1 MLSNKILEKTIFVF
15 LLLCFEYSISWS
27 GIRQRWAKMLN
38 YAQVICFETFVVE
51 GGGECVYGFFF
62 LSSTVLVH
70 ASQIWTSGVWNN
82 RIIALLEVVGVLLI
96 FWSSVLLFLEQC
108 ISLDYL
114 DVEITNCADLYYFFF
129 FFFRLHIKL
138 WDVILNQNMGLMKS
152 MI

>member
-1 MLSNKILEKTIFVF
+1 MKVVASVF
-15 LLLCFEYSISWS
+15 M
-27 GIRQRWAKMLN
+27 A
-38 YAQVICFETFVVE
+38 
-51 GGGECVYGFFF
+51 FFF

-114 DVEITNCADLYYFFF
+114 DVEITNCADLYY
-129 FFFRLHIKL
+129 
-138 WDVILNQNMGLMKS
+138 
-152 MI
+152 